1 MKQKLSGNKQF
12 IKKTVIPLTRKV
24 GIKKITV
31 KEIPATYTDDKD
43 QIEIE
48 YDVDDETND
57 IFLDL
62 LKKKAGNKGTAKR
75 KMYNLTVL
83 RELIYNMLR
92 EELITEAD
100 IKVSSKR
107 ELQKALKLAFN
118 EMYKGKI
125 PTEIYRGDTGE
136 YIMTVEKGSRG
147 TLVEFDPDGIADAV
161 REFK

>member
-62 LKKKAGNKGTAKR
+62 LKKKST
-75 KMYNLTVL
+75 
-83 RELIYNMLR
+83 
-92 EELITEAD
+92 
-100 IKVSSKR
+100 
-107 ELQKALKLAFN
+107 
-118 EMYKGKI
+118 
-125 PTEIYRGDTGE
+125 
-136 YIMTVEKGSRG
+136 
-147 TLVEFDPDGIADAV
+147 
-161 REFK
+161 

>member
-92 EELITEAD
+92 EELNEVSDPYDGVYNNLHDAMVAVHNVFKKQ
-100 IKVSSKR
+100 KVDRKTMG
-107 ELQKALKLAFN
+107 AFRKWWDQLDRFYPRSP
-118 EMYKGKI
+118 E
-125 PTEIYRGDTGE
+125 
-136 YIMTVEKGSRG
+136 
-147 TLVEFDPDGIADAV
+147 
-161 REFK
+161 